1 MSESFETPW
10 TVAYQAPLSVGFS
23 RQEYG
28 SRLPFSPPGDLPDP
42 GIEPASPVLTG
53 GLFTTEAPRKQP
65 LNFATQVSA
74 WHVSFLSWPT
84 TFLVV
89 VLEKLL

>member
-1 MSESFETPW
+1 MSESFDTPW

-28 SRLPFSPPGDLPDP
+28 SRLPFSPSGDLPDP
-42 GIEPASPVLTG
+42 GIEPASPALTG
-53 GLFTTEAPRKQP
+53 GLFTTEAPRKHP

-74 WHVSFLSWPT
+74 WHVSLLSWPT